1 MKDKA
6 MAKLEF
12 AETVAALCKRPAAY
26 TLHGTLPEVLA
37 YLEGYGKA
45 AVVQP
50 GSHWGTSGFFAWLAK
65 KLGKTTTRGDE
76 LLLTFGDEETAFREF
91 ARLYREYA
99 ELEAADAE
107 KASRSSKS

>member
-1 MKDKA
+1 MT
-6 MAKLEF
+6 KLEF
-12 AETVAALCKRPAAY
+12 AEIVAALCKRPAAY

-37 YLEGYGKA
+37 YLDGYGKA

-50 GSHWGTSGFFAWLAK
+50 GSHWGTSGFFEWLAK

-91 ARLYREYA
+91 AQLYREYA
-99 ELEAADAE
+99 ELDAAREA
-107 KASRSSKS
+107 KKPSGPPQS